1 MRRPRVSLGLPLLMR
16 ELTEQS
22 SRGRHY
28 VLRTLFA
35 TVLLLLGYLFL
46 SDLLASGGNQGGMW
60 SLGNG
65 PELFDLVVEL
75 EALGILIFLPA
86 MTCGAIAGE
95 KERNTLSVLLTT
107 RLGPATIV
115 LEKLLSRLFL
125 IFTLLLLSLP
135 LLAVAYSLG
144 GLSLD
149 YMIECVVWLLA
160 TSLLVASLSLMCS
173 AWCGSTVSAFF
184 MTYALAFVLY
194 LGGLS
199 FVAVPKVAKA
209 GFGMGTG
216 IPLPTH
222 WALFWGV
229 LVPSAIF
236 FVVTV
241 RCLVRRAA
249 VTPRNFVLSFFRWLD
264 ELYNRMNVVTGNIVL
279 TPATS
284 SLPET
289 APIAWR
295 ETAKKS
301 LGTVRYLVRVFV
313 AIELPTAILLI
324 IAAESRFTMGRS
336 AGIGS
341 ALWIADWG
349 VAAALISVMCAGIVS
364 GERTRQTLPVLLA
377 TPIPGDEIIKQLFAG
392 VRRLIMVLWLP
403 FATIALFDAWYHV
416 GQRFMTQLATTEWLV
431 CSVLELAIYP
441 FLIAWIT
448 FYVGA
453 KVRSPL
459 WAIVAAL
466 STVSGVVVVPYLI
479 VWILA
484 VCDLNPGPELGKY
497 VSLAS
502 PGMIIV
508 ENEFSQ
514 ATLTMSAV
522 NFLFFGGVLIVVRRL
537 CLRRADRLLG
547 RAEPQLANPQQQ
559 SVAPVRDETQ
569 MAPA

>member
-16 ELTEQS
+16 ELAEQS
-22 SRGRHY
+22 TRGRHY

-35 TVLLLLGYLFL
+35 TVLLLLGYLYVG
-46 SDLLASGGNQGGMW
+46 DLLAFGGNQGGMW

-65 PELFDLVVEL
+65 RALFDRVVML

-125 IFTLLLLSLP
+125 ILTLLLLSLP
-135 LLAVAYSLG
+135 LLTLAYSLG
-144 GLSLD
+144 GLGLG
-149 YMIECVVWLLA
+149 YMIECLIYLAA
-160 TSLLVASLSLMCS
+160 TSVLVATLSLMCS

-184 MTYALAFVLY
+184 MTYALAFALY
-194 LGGLS
+194 LGGFG
-199 FVAVPKVAKA
+199 FVALPRVISVGLGA
-209 GFGMGTG
+209 GM
-216 IPLPTH
+216 PLPAPRT
-222 WALFWGV
+222 LLWGV
-229 LVPSAIF
+229 LLPSAILF
-236 FVVTV
+236 LITV

-264 ELYNRMNVVTGNIVL
+264 NLYNRMNVVTGNIVL

-284 SLPET
+284 SLPDA

-313 AIELPTAILLI
+313 AIELPTAFLLI
-324 IAAESRFTMGRS
+324 GAAESRLTIGRAAS
-336 AGIGS
+336 IGS
-341 ALWIADWG
+341 GLWIVDWC
-349 VAAALISVMCAGIVS
+349 VAAALISVMCAGIIS

-377 TPIPGDEIIKQLFAG
+377 TPIPGDAIIKQLFAG

-403 FATIALFDAWYHV
+403 FITIAAFDMWYHV
-416 GQRFMTQLATTEWLV
+416 GQRFMTRESTIAWLA
-431 CSVLELAIYP
+431 CAVLELAIYP
-441 FLIAWIT
+441 FLVAWIT
-448 FYVGA
+448 FYVGV

-459 WAIVAAL
+459 WAVVAAL
-466 STVSGVVVVPYLI
+466 LTVSGVVVVPYLI
-479 VWILA
+479 VWILT
-484 VCDLNPGPELGKY
+484 VCDLNVSPTLWQY
-497 VSLAS
+497 MSLAS
-502 PGMIIV
+502 PGTIIV
-508 ENEFSQ
+508 ANEYSE
-514 ATLTMSAV
+514 ATLNMTAV
-522 NFLFFGGVLIVVRRL
+522 NFLVFGSLLIFVRRL
-537 CLRRADRLLG
+537 CLRRADQLLG
-547 RAEPQLANPQQQ
+547 RAERQTTPTRLQP
-559 SVAPVRDETQ
+559 VAPVRDEKQ